1 MKATFTKFRIA
12 LISTFSYLL
21 ISSSAYAQTPQKM
34 SYQAVVRNSNNQL
47 VANQKVGMQISILQ
61 GSATGTFVYSEMQ
74 TPTTNANGLV
84 SIEFGGGTGFSSID
98 WPTGSYFIQTETDP
112 TGGTNYTITGTS
124 QILSVPYALH
134 AKTAETV
141 TGGIIEID
149 PTFTSSEAANITA
162 TDITKL
168 SNLSGV
174 NTGDQNLSSLATK
187 AALGDSTALVRSQ
200 IPDVSGFLTSYTETD
215 PTFKGSVA
223 ANITATDITKLSNLS
238 GVNTGDQNL
247 SSLATKAALGD
258 STALVRSQIP
268 DVSGFL
274 TSYTE
279 TDPTFK
285 GSVAAN
291 ITATDITKLS
301 NLSGVN
307 TGDQNLSS
315 LATKAALSD
324 SITLLR
330 SEIPVAADGSET
342 KVTAGTNVTV
352 TGTGTT
358 VSPYVINSVQSLT
371 QVQRDALTPYEGL
384 IVYNSTT
391 KKPNYY
397 NGTEWMN
404 YNGTSAKTFAIGVS
418 YQGGIVFYI
427 FQSGD
432 PGYIAGETHGL
443 IAATS
448 NQSTSLQWYN
458 GSFNVTG
465 ATATVLG
472 SGIANTNAIIS
483 SQGAGSYA
491 AQLCAD
497 LDISGYSDWYLP
509 SKDELNKLYLNRAA
523 VSGIVGEYYWSS
535 REFDINNAWA
545 QNLGNGTQTPYGKNG
560 AIYVCAIRA
569 F

>member
-149 PTFTSSEAANITA
+149 PTFTSSE
-162 TDITKL
+162 
-168 SNLSGV
+168 
-174 NTGDQNLSSLATK
+174 
-187 AALGDSTALVRSQ
+187 
-200 IPDVSGFLTSYTETD
+200 
-215 PTFKGSVA
+215 A